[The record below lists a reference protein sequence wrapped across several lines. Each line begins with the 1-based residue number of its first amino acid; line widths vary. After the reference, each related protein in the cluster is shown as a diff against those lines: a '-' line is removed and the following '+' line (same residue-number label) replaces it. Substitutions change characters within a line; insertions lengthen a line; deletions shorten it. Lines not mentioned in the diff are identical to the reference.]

1 MSTIDREASGQER
14 TVVFTKGAPD
24 VLLALCSHELV
35 GSESAVFTEKRRE
48 EIVSATEELASE
60 ALRTLGI
67 GLPNF
72 SERYVRC
79 LLSQGALACRLC
91 RH

>member
-60 ALRTLGI
+60 ALRTLGMAYRI
-67 GLPNF
+67 FPKGTCDAF
-72 SERYVRC
+72 FHK
-79 LLSQGALACRLC
+79 AL
-91 RH
+91 